1 MNSDDSSSNNDTPV
15 KRFSVNTSLSA
26 VFYDENSCESVD
38 KTNEDSN
45 HKNEVTGQKTK
56 KKKKWGSKKAPYP
69 LKINKKNVEYEEDPE
84 VLERRQ
90 KQIDYGKNTTGYDNY
105 VSQVPRNKRTKEH
118 PRTPVKFY
126 KYSRRGWDGLIK
138 CWRQQLHEFDPDI
151 KSEPEVKMES
161 EGEDELL
168 VNINTEPNIKTEI
181 KEEGMCED

>member
-1 MNSDDSSSNNDTPV
+1 M
-15 KRFSVNTSLSA
+15 
-26 VFYDENSCESVD
+26 
-38 KTNEDSN
+38 
-45 HKNEVTGQKTK
+45 
-56 KKKKWGSKKAPYP
+56 
-69 LKINKKNVEYEEDPE
+69 
-84 VLERRQ
+84 
-90 KQIDYGKNTTGYDNY
+90 
-105 VSQVPRNKRTKEH
+105 PRNKRTKEH

-168 VNINTEPNIKTEI
+168 VKINTEPNIKTEI